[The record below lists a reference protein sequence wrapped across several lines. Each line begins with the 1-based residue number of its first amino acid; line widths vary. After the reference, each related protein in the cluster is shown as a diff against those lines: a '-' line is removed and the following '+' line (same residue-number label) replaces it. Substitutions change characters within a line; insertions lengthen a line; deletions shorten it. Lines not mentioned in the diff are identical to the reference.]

1 MSFRIRSAIGLA
13 LLLALVTSL
22 TVFAKGGFTFISI
35 VGPGLE
41 EAVRATDKNLTE
53 DYFAFANFY
62 LDKVEA
68 PASPGTGYEITRY
81 YVDGNYER
89 PFDRLTYYPDTGF
102 VFYEGILNG
111 ESEYDEEW
119 YTANPAVKSIFEST
133 LSAAAIARPQ
143 PVEKV
148 QPAAL
153 AGQSQPVSAAVPS
166 GFLIPAAVLAGLLV
180 LFSLALKICKPV
192 VQ

>member
-13 LLLALVTSL
+13 FLLSLVTSL
-22 TVFAKGGFTFISI
+22 TVSAKGGFTFISI
-35 VGPGLE
+35 AGPGLE

-62 LDKVEA
+62 VDKVEA
-68 PASPGTGYEITRY
+68 PASPGVGYEITRY
-81 YVDGNYER
+81 YVDGNYDR

-102 VFYEGILNG
+102 VFYEGILHG

-119 YTANPAVKSIFEST
+119 YTANPAVKSIFDST
-133 LSAAAIARPQ
+133 LSAAA
-143 PVEKV
+143 VDKT
-148 QPAAL
+148 
-153 AGQSQPVSAAVPS
+153 QPVSAPVPS
-166 GFLIPAAVLAGLLV
+166 GFLIPAATLAGLLV
-180 LFSLALKICKPV
+180 LFSLALKIRKPV